1 MEAFRQEIIVGSV
14 VVYMIF
20 CVLTG
25 LWAMRRTHNTSDFFI
40 AGRGLGP
47 IVVALALFSS
57 TLSGFGFVGGPGLVY
72 SVGVT
77 SFWMV
82 VISSTGYA
90 VGFFLVAK
98 RIRMIAELR
107 DCISLPDVVAA
118 RYGSQS
124 VRFLIAITIVL
135 GVMGYLATQILAMA
149 VVMQAI
155 LAGTETFAEVGL
167 VTCVVISSAVLI
179 FYCVTGGI
187 IASVYTDVVQGA
199 IMIIAGAL
207 ILFTAMS
214 VFDGGMQEASSII
227 LADDAEAIM
236 PYGAAGI
243 MASLGWFF
251 VFGLGLAGQ
260 PHIITKM
267 MMNKNMSDNRTILPM
282 SLFGYAMAALLWISI
297 GIIMRAAVIDGVVDP
312 LALPDDAASMF
323 LTVFANPLLA
333 GVVFAGLFAA
343 IMSTSDA
350 FLNIGTAAIIH
361 DIPRAIGGRSI
372 RNELFWAR
380 VVTVLLAIVA
390 ASFALYSHFRD
401 ATLVA
406 ILGAFGWGTFAA
418 SIFPVVAVGLN
429 WKGATVPGAMT
440 AIIAALLINFV
451 TQLGGYTLPYGISG
465 QLIAFASSMV
475 LFIGVS
481 MLTKKPELASDID
494 QMMDI

>member
-429 WKGATVPGAMT
+429 WKGATVPGAIT

>member
-1 MEAFRQEIIVGSV
+1 
-14 VVYMIF
+14 
-20 CVLTG
+20 
-25 LWAMRRTHNTSDFFI
+25 MRRTHNTSDFFI

-429 WKGATVPGAMT
+429 WRGATVPGAIT

>member
-1 MEAFRQEIIVGSV
+1 MEEYRQEIIISAV

-25 LWAMRRTHNTSDFFI
+25 LWAMRRTHNASDFFI

-47 IVVALALFSS
+47 IVVSLAIFSS

-72 SVGVT
+72 SIGVS

-82 VISSTGYA
+82 IISSIGYA
-90 VGFFLVAK
+90 LCFFLVSK

-107 DCISLPDVVAA
+107 DCISLPDIVAA
-118 RYGSQS
+118 RYGSES
-124 VRFLIAITIVL
+124 VRFMIAVTIVL

-155 LAGTETFAEVGL
+155 FSGTETFANVGL

-187 IASVYTDVVQGA
+187 IASVYTDVVQGT
-199 IMIIAGAL
+199 IMIVAGSL
-207 ILFTAMS
+207 ILLTAIN
-214 VFDGGMQEASSII
+214 VFEGGMQEAASII
-227 LADDAEAIM
+227 LTDDAETIM

-260 PHIITKM
+260 PHIITKL
-267 MMNKNMSDNRTILPM
+267 MMNKNINDNRSMLPL
-282 SLFGYAMAALLWISI
+282 SLFGYVMAALLWISI
-297 GIIMRAAVIDGVVDP
+297 GIVMRAAVLDGRVEP
-312 LALPDDAASMF
+312 LALPDDAASVF
-323 LTVFANPLLA
+323 LSIFTNPFLA
-333 GVVFAGLFAA
+333 GIVFAGLFAA

-361 DIPRAIGGRSI
+361 DIPKAIQGKSLE
-372 RNELFWAR
+372 NELLWAR
-380 VVTVLLAIVA
+380 VVTVLLAILA
-390 ASFALYSHFRD
+390 ACFALYSHFQD

-418 SIFPVVAVGLN
+418 SIFPVVAIGLN
-429 WKGATVPGAMT
+429 WKGASVAGAVT
-440 AIIAALLINFV
+440 AIGAALLINFIS
-451 TQLGGYTLPYGISG
+451 QLAGYTFPYGVSG
-465 QLIAFASSMV
+465 QLVAFVSSMV

-481 MLTKKPELASDID
+481 LVTKKPVLDMDID
-494 QMMDI
+494 RVLDI

>member
-1 MEAFRQEIIVGSV
+1 MEAFRQEIIVGAV

-25 LWAMRRTHNTSDFFI
+25 LWAMRRTRNTSDFFI

-72 SVGVT
+72 SIGVS

-90 VGFFLVAK
+90 IGFFLVAK

-118 RYGSQS
+118 RYGSES
-124 VRFLIAITIVL
+124 VRFMIAVTIVL

-155 LAGTETFAEVGL
+155 LSGTDTFANVNL
-167 VTCVVISSAVLI
+167 VTCVIISSAVLI

-199 IMIIAGAL
+199 IMIVAGML
-207 ILFTAMS
+207 ILFTAMN
-214 VFDGGMQEASSII
+214 VFDGGMQEATSII
-227 LADDAEAIM
+227 LADDGEAAM
-236 PYGAAGI
+236 PYGAAGM

-260 PHIITKM
+260 PHLITKM
-267 MMNKNMSDNRTILPM
+267 MMNKEMTDNRTILPM
-282 SLFGYAMAALLWISI
+282 SLFGYVMAALLWISI
-297 GIIMRAAVIDGVVDP
+297 GIVMRAAVIDGVVPP
-312 LALPDDAASMF
+312 LALPDDAASVF
-323 LTVFANPLLA
+323 LSVFANPLLA

-350 FLNIGTAAIIH
+350 LSLIH
-361 DIPRAIGGRSI
+361 I
-372 RNELFWAR
+372 
-380 VVTVLLAIVA
+380 
-390 ASFALYSHFRD
+390 
-401 ATLVA
+401 
-406 ILGAFGWGTFAA
+406 
-418 SIFPVVAVGLN
+418 
-429 WKGATVPGAMT
+429 
-440 AIIAALLINFV
+440 
-451 TQLGGYTLPYGISG
+451 
-465 QLIAFASSMV
+465 
-475 LFIGVS
+475 
-481 MLTKKPELASDID
+481 
-494 QMMDI
+494 

>member
-1 MEAFRQEIIVGSV
+1 MEAFRQEIIVGAV
-14 VVYMIF
+14 VVYMLF
-20 CVLTG
+20 CIITG
-25 LWAMRRTHNTSDFFI
+25 LWAMRRTHNPSDFFI

-47 IVVALALFSS
+47 IVVALAMFSS

-72 SVGVT
+72 SIGVS

-90 VGFFLVAK
+90 LGFFLVAK
-98 RIRMIAELR
+98 RIRMIAELY
-107 DCISLPDVVAA
+107 DCLSLPDVVAA
-118 RYGSQS
+118 RYGSQT

-155 LAGTETFAEVGL
+155 LSGTEMFAEVGL
-167 VTCVVISSAVLI
+167 VTCVVISSAVMI

-187 IASVYTDVVQGA
+187 IASVYTDVVQGM
-199 IMIIAGAL
+199 IMIIAGTL
-207 ILFTAMS
+207 ILFTAMA
-214 VFDGGMQEASSII
+214 VFDGGMQEATSII
-227 LADDAEAIM
+227 LADDSEAIM
-236 PYGAAGI
+236 PWGAAGI

-267 MMNKNMSDNRTILPM
+267 MMNKNIRDNRTILPM
-282 SLFGYAMAALLWISI
+282 SLFGYVMAALLWISI
-297 GIIMRAAVIDGVVDP
+297 GIVMRAAVIDGMIDP
-312 LALPDDAASMF
+312 LALPDDAASVF
-323 LTVFANPLLA
+323 LSVFANPLLA
-333 GVVFAGLFAA
+333 GIVFAGLFAA

-361 DIPRAIGGRSI
+361 DIPKAIRGHSVK
-372 RNELFWAR
+372 NELFWAR
-380 VVTVLLAIVA
+380 VVTILLAIVA

-429 WKGATVPGAMT
+429 WKGATVPGAVT
-440 AIIAALLINFV
+440 AIVTALLINFI
-451 TQLGGYTLPYGISG
+451 TQLAGYTFPYAISG
-465 QLIAFASSMV
+465 QLVAFASSML

-481 MLTKKPELASDID
+481 LLTKKPQLDSDIERA
-494 QMMDI
+494 MEI

>member
-1 MEAFRQEIIVGSV
+1 MEAFRQEIIIGAVLL
-14 VVYMIF
+14 YMIF
-20 CVLTG
+20 CVVTG
-25 LWAMRRTHNTSDFFI
+25 LWAMRRTHNSSDFFI

-72 SVGVT
+72 SIGVS
-77 SFWMV
+77 SFWMI
-82 VISSTGYA
+82 VISAIGYA

-118 RYGSQS
+118 RYNSEA

-155 LAGTETFAEVGL
+155 LSGTETFADIGL
-167 VTCVVISSAVLI
+167 ISCVAISSAVLI
-179 FYCVTGGI
+179 FYCVSGGI

-199 IMIIAGAL
+199 IMMVAGAL
-207 ILFTAMS
+207 ILVTAMS
-214 VFDGGMQEASSII
+214 VFEGGMQEATSII
-227 LADDAEAIM
+227 LADDSESMM
-236 PYGAAGI
+236 PFGAAGVV
-243 MASLGWFF
+243 ASLGWFF

-260 PHIITKM
+260 PHLITKM
-267 MMNKNMSDNRTILPM
+267 MMNKNIADNRSILPM
-282 SLFGYAMAALLWISI
+282 SLFGYVLAALLWVSI
-297 GIIMRAAVIDGVVDP
+297 GVVMRAAVIDGVVEP
-312 LALPDDAASMF
+312 LALPDDAASVF
-323 LTVFANPLLA
+323 LSVFTNPLLA

-361 DIPRAIGGRSI
+361 DIPKAIRGHGLK
-372 RNELFWAR
+372 NELFWAR

-390 ASFALYSHFRD
+390 ASFALYSHFQD

-406 ILGAFGWGTFAA
+406 LLGAFGWGTFAA
-418 SIFPVVAVGLN
+418 SIFPVVAIGLN
-429 WKGATVPGAMT
+429 WKGATVSGAVT
-440 AIIAALLINFV
+440 AIITALLINLG
-451 TQLGGYTLPYGISG
+451 TQLAGIVFPYGISG
-465 QLIAFASSMV
+465 QLVAFLSSMV

-481 MLTKKPELASDID
+481 LVTAKPKLAADID
-494 QMMDI
+494 RMMDI

>member
-1 MEAFRQEIIVGSV
+1 MEAFRQEIIVGAV
-14 VVYMIF
+14 AVYMLF
-20 CVLTG
+20 CIVTG
-25 LWAMRRTHNTSDFFI
+25 LWAMGRTHNPKDFFI

-72 SVGVT
+72 SIGVS

-90 VGFFLVAK
+90 LGFFLVAK

-107 DCISLPDVVAA
+107 DCISLPDIVAA
-118 RYGSQS
+118 RYGSQA
-124 VRFLIAITIVL
+124 VRFLMAITIVL

-155 LAGTETFAEVGL
+155 LSGTEMFANIGL
-167 VTCVVISSAVLI
+167 VTCVAISSTVLI

-187 IASVYTDVVQGA
+187 IASVYTDVVQGL
-199 IMIIAGAL
+199 IMMVAGSL

-214 VFDGGMQEASSII
+214 VFDGGMQEATSII
-227 LADDAEAIM
+227 LADDSESMM
-236 PYGAAGI
+236 PFGAAGI

-260 PHIITKM
+260 PHLITKM
-267 MMNKNMSDNRTILPM
+267 MMNRNISDNRSILPM
-282 SLFGYAMAALLWISI
+282 SLFGYVMAALLWISI
-297 GIIMRAAVIDGVVDP
+297 GVVMRAAVIDGVVDP
-312 LALPDDAASMF
+312 LALPDDAASVF
-323 LTVFANPLLA
+323 LSVFANPLLA

-361 DIPRAIGGRSI
+361 DIPKALRGHSVK
-372 RNELFWAR
+372 NELFWAR

-390 ASFALYSHFRD
+390 ASFALYSHFQD

-418 SIFPVVAVGLN
+418 SIFPVVAIGLN
-429 WKGATVPGAMT
+429 WKGASATAAVT
-440 AIIAALLINFV
+440 AIIAALLINFI
-451 TQLGGYTLPYGISG
+451 TQLAGITFPYGING
-465 QLIAFASSMV
+465 QLVAFVTSLV

-481 MLTKKPELASDID
+481 LITKPVQLDADIERV
-494 QMMDI
+494 MDI

>member
-1 MEAFRQEIIVGSV
+1 MEAFRQEIIVGAV
-14 VVYMIF
+14 VVYMLF
-20 CVLTG
+20 CIITG
-25 LWAMRRTHNTSDFFI
+25 LWAMRRTHNSNDFFI

-72 SVGVT
+72 SIGVS

-90 VGFFLVAK
+90 VGFFLVSK

-107 DCISLPDVVAA
+107 DCISLPDIVAA
-118 RYGSQS
+118 RYGSEA

-155 LAGTETFAEVGL
+155 LSGTEMFADVGL
-167 VTCVVISSAVLI
+167 VTCVAISSAVLI

-187 IASVYTDVVQGA
+187 IASVYTDVVQGM
-199 IMIIAGAL
+199 IMMVAGTL

-214 VFDGGMQEASSII
+214 VFDGGMQEATSII

-260 PHIITKM
+260 PHLITKM
-267 MMNKNMSDNRTILPM
+267 MMNKNIADNRSILPM
-282 SLFGYAMAALLWISI
+282 SLFGYVMAALLWISI
-297 GIIMRAAVIDGVVDP
+297 GIVMRAAVIDGVVDP
-312 LALPDDAASMF
+312 LALPDDAASVF
-323 LTVFANPLLA
+323 LTAFANPLLA

-361 DIPRAIGGRSI
+361 DIPKAIRGHSI
-372 RNELFWAR
+372 KNELFWAR

-429 WKGATVPGAMT
+429 WKGATVPGAVT
-440 AIIAALLINFV
+440 AIVAALLINFV
-451 TQLGGYTLPYGISG
+451 SQLAGYTFPYAISG
-465 QLIAFASSMV
+465 QLVAFASSMV

-481 MLTKKPELASDID
+481 LVTKPPQLDYDIERVL
-494 QMMDI
+494 DI

>member
-1 MEAFRQEIIVGSV
+1 
-14 VVYMIF
+14 
-20 CVLTG
+20 
-25 LWAMRRTHNTSDFFI
+25 
-40 AGRGLGP
+40 
-47 IVVALALFSS
+47 
-57 TLSGFGFVGGPGLVY
+57 
-72 SVGVT
+72 
-77 SFWMV
+77 
-82 VISSTGYA
+82 
-90 VGFFLVAK
+90 
-98 RIRMIAELR
+98 
-107 DCISLPDVVAA
+107 
-118 RYGSQS
+118 
-124 VRFLIAITIVL
+124 
-135 GVMGYLATQILAMA
+135 
-149 VVMQAI
+149 VMQAI

-167 VTCVVISSAVLI
+167 VTCVVISSAVLV

-187 IASVYTDVVQGA
+187 IASVYTDVVQGT
-199 IMIIAGAL
+199 IMIIAGTL
-207 ILFTAMS
+207 ILFTAIS

-243 MASLGWFF
+243 IASLGWFF
-251 VFGLGLAGQ
+251 VFGLGMGGQ

-282 SLFGYAMAALLWISI
+282 ALFGYIMAALLWISI

-312 LALPDDAASMF
+312 LSLPDDAASMF

-361 DIPRAIGGRSI
+361 DIPRAIGGRSVQ
-372 RNELFWAR
+372 NELFWAR

-429 WKGATVPGAMT
+429 WRGATVPGAIT

-451 TQLGGYTLPYGISG
+451 TQLAGYTLPYGISG
-465 QLIAFASSMV
+465 TLVAFASSMV

-481 MLTKKPELASDID
+481 MLTKPLKLAPDID
-494 QMMDI
+494 QMMNI

>member
-1 MEAFRQEIIVGSV
+1 MDAFRQEIIVGAV
-14 VVYMIF
+14 AVYMVF

-72 SVGVT
+72 SIGVS

-90 VGFFLVAK
+90 IGFFLVAK

-107 DCISLPDVVAA
+107 DCISLPDIVAA

-124 VRFLIAITIVL
+124 VRFMIAVTIVL

-155 LAGTETFAEVGL
+155 LSGTATFANISL

-199 IMIIAGAL
+199 IMIVAGTL
-207 ILFTAMS
+207 ILFTAVN
-214 VFDGGMQEASSII
+214 VFDGGMQEATSII
-227 LADDAEAIM
+227 LADDAEAVM
-236 PYGAAGI
+236 PYGAAG
-243 MASLGWFF
+243 MLASLGWFF

-260 PHIITKM
+260 PHLITKM
-267 MMNKNMSDNRTILPM
+267 MMNKEMADNRTILPM
-282 SLFGYAMAALLWISI
+282 SLFGYVMAALLWISI
-297 GIIMRAAVIDGVVDP
+297 GIVMRAAVIDGVVPP
-312 LALPDDAASMF
+312 LALPDDAASVF
-323 LTVFANPLLA
+323 LSVFANPLLA

-361 DIPRAIGGRSI
+361 DIPKSI
-372 RNELFWAR
+372 RGKSINNELFWAR
-380 VVTVLLAIVA
+380 VVTIILAIVA
-390 ASFALYSHFRD
+390 ASFALYSHYRD

-418 SIFPVVAVGLN
+418 GIFPVVAVGLN
-429 WKGATVPGAMT
+429 WKGATVAGAVT
-440 AIIAALLINFV
+440 AISAALLINFV
-451 TQLGGYTLPYGISG
+451 TQLAGVTFPYGVSG
-465 QLIAFASSMV
+465 QLAAFVTSMV

-481 MLTKKPELASDID
+481 LVTKKPVLDSDINR
-494 QMMDI
+494 MMDI

>member
-1 MEAFRQEIIVGSV
+1 MEEFRQEIIVGSV
-14 VVYMIF
+14 VVYMAF
-20 CVLTG
+20 CVMTG
-25 LWAMRRTHNTSDFFI
+25 LWAMRRTRNTSDFFI

-72 SVGVT
+72 SIGVS

-118 RYGSQS
+118 RYDSEA
-124 VRFLIAITIVL
+124 VRFMIAITIVL

-155 LAGTETFAEVGL
+155 LSGTDMFANIGL

-207 ILFTAMS
+207 ILFTAVN
-214 VFDGGMQEASSII
+214 VFDGGMQEATSII
-227 LADDAEAIM
+227 LADDGETVM

-243 MASLGWFF
+243 MASMGWFF

-260 PHIITKM
+260 PHLITKM
-267 MMNKNMSDNRTILPM
+267 MMNRNISDNRTILPM
-282 SLFGYAMAALLWISI
+282 SLFGYVMAALLWISI
-297 GIIMRAAVIDGVVDP
+297 GIVMRAAVIDGVVPP
-312 LALPDDAASMF
+312 LALPDDAASVF
-323 LTVFANPLLA
+323 LSIFTNPLLA

-361 DIPRAIGGRSI
+361 DIPKAIRGKSI
-372 RNELFWAR
+372 ENELLWAR
-380 VVTVLLAIVA
+380 VTTVILAIVA
-390 ASFALYSHFRD
+390 AGFALYSHFQD

-418 SIFPVVAVGLN
+418 GIFPVVAVGLN
-429 WKGATVPGAMT
+429 WKGATVAGAVT
-440 AIIAALLINFV
+440 AVSAALLINFI
-451 TQLGGYTLPYGISG
+451 TQLAGYTFPYGVSG
-465 QLIAFASSMV
+465 QLVAFACSMV

-481 MLTKKPELASDID
+481 LATKKPDLDSDID
-494 QMMDI
+494 RVMDI

>member
-1 MEAFRQEIIVGSV
+1 MEAYRQEIIVGAV
-14 VVYMIF
+14 AADMIF

-25 LWAMRRTHNTSDFFI
+25 LWAMKRTQNSSDFFI

-72 SVGVT
+72 SIGVS

-82 VISSTGYA
+82 MISSTGYA
-90 VGFFLVAK
+90 IGFFLVAK

-107 DCISLPDVVAA
+107 DCLSLPDVVAA
-118 RYGSQS
+118 RYGSEA
-124 VRFLIAITIVL
+124 VRLLIAITIVL

-155 LAGTETFAEVGL
+155 LSGTAMFADIGL
-167 VTCVVISSAVLI
+167 VSCVVISSAVLI

-199 IMIIAGAL
+199 IMMIAGTL
-207 ILFTAMS
+207 ILLTAMS
-214 VFDGGMQEASSII
+214 VFEGGMQEATAII
-227 LADDAEAIM
+227 LADDGESMM
-236 PYGAAGI
+236 PFGAAGI

-260 PHIITKM
+260 PHLITKM
-267 MMNKNMSDNRTILPM
+267 MMNKDMADNRSILPM
-282 SLFGYAMAALLWISI
+282 SLFGYVMAALLWISI
-297 GIIMRAAVIDGVVDP
+297 GVVMRAAVIDGVIDP
-312 LALPDDAASMF
+312 LALPDDAASVF
-323 LTVFANPLLA
+323 LSGFANPLLA
-333 GVVFAGLFAA
+333 GIVFAGLFAA

-361 DIPRAIGGRSI
+361 DIPKALRGSRLN
-372 RNELFWAR
+372 NELFWAR

-390 ASFALYSHFRD
+390 ACFALYSHFQD

-406 ILGAFGWGTFAA
+406 LLGAFGWGTFAA
-418 SIFPVVAVGLN
+418 SIFPVVAIGLN
-429 WKGATVPGAMT
+429 WRGASVAGAVT
-440 AIIAALLINFV
+440 AISAALIINFSV
-451 TQLGGYTLPYGISG
+451 QLAGIVLPYGISG
-465 QLIAFASSMV
+465 PLLAFITSLL

-481 MLTKKPELASDID
+481 LATKKPELPQDMARLLEI
-494 QMMDI
+494 

>member
-1 MEAFRQEIIVGSV
+1 MEAYRQEIIVGSV
-14 VVYMIF
+14 IVYMVF

-40 AGRGLGP
+40 AGRSLGP

-90 VGFFLVAK
+90 VGFFMVAK

-124 VRFLIAITIVL
+124 VSFLIAITIVL

-155 LAGTETFAEVGL
+155 LTGTETFAEVGL

-179 FYCVTGGI
+179 FYCVTGGM
-187 IASVYTDVVQGA
+187 IASVYTDVVQGS

-207 ILFTAMS
+207 ILFTAVS

-236 PYGAAGI
+236 PYGATGI

-267 MMNKNMSDNRTILPM
+267 MMNKNMSDSRTIFPM

-297 GIIMRAAVIDGVVDP
+297 GIIMRAAVIDGAVDP
-312 LALPDDAASMF
+312 LSLPDDAASTF
-323 LTVFANPLLA
+323 LTIFANPLLA

-350 FLNIGTAAIIH
+350 FLSIGTAAIIH
-361 DIPRAIGGRSI
+361 DIPRAIGGRSVK
-372 RNELFWAR
+372 NELFWAR

-401 ATLVA
+401 ETLVA

-429 WKGATVPGAMT
+429 WKGATVPGAIT
-440 AIIAALLINFV
+440 AIVSALLINFF

-465 QLIAFASSMV
+465 PLVAFASSMV

-481 MLTKKPELASDID
+481 MLTKPLKLASDIE

>member
-1 MEAFRQEIIVGSV
+1 MEAYRQEIIIGAVA
-14 VVYMIF
+14 VYMTF

-25 LWAMRRTHNTSDFFI
+25 LWAMKRTKNTSDFFI

-72 SVGVT
+72 SIGVS

-107 DCISLPDVVAA
+107 NCISLPDIVAA
-118 RYGSQS
+118 RYGSEA

-149 VVMQAI
+149 LVMQAI
-155 LAGTETFAEVGL
+155 LSGTTLFADIGL
-167 VTCVVISSAVLI
+167 VACVLISSTVLI

-199 IMIIAGAL
+199 IMMIAGAL

-214 VFDGGMQEASSII
+214 VFDGGLQEATSII
-227 LADDAEAIM
+227 LADDSEAMM

-260 PHIITKM
+260 PHLITKM
-267 MMNKNMSDNRTILPM
+267 MMNRNIADNRSIFPM
-282 SLFGYAMAALLWISI
+282 ALLGYIMAALLWVSI
-297 GIIMRAAVIDGVVDP
+297 GVVMRAAVIDGVIDP
-312 LALPDDAASMF
+312 LAQPDDAVSVFLSIFAS
-323 LTVFANPLLA
+323 PLLA
-333 GVVFAGLFAA
+333 G
-343 IMSTSDA
+343 
-350 FLNIGTAAIIH
+350 
-361 DIPRAIGGRSI
+361 
-372 RNELFWAR
+372 
-380 VVTVLLAIVA
+380 
-390 ASFALYSHFRD
+390 
-401 ATLVA
+401 
-406 ILGAFGWGTFAA
+406 
-418 SIFPVVAVGLN
+418 
-429 WKGATVPGAMT
+429 
-440 AIIAALLINFV
+440 
-451 TQLGGYTLPYGISG
+451 
-465 QLIAFASSMV
+465 
-475 LFIGVS
+475 
-481 MLTKKPELASDID
+481 
-494 QMMDI
+494 

>member
-1 MEAFRQEIIVGSV
+1 MEAYRQEIIIAAVAI
-14 VVYMIF
+14 YMVF

-25 LWAMRRTHNTSDFFI
+25 LWAMKRTKNSSDFFI

-47 IVVALALFSS
+47 IVVSLALFSS

-72 SVGVT
+72 SMGVS

-82 VISSTGYA
+82 VISTSGYA

-98 RIRMIAELR
+98 RIRMIADIR
-107 DCISLPDVVAA
+107 NCISLPDIVAA
-118 RYGSQS
+118 RYNSEA
-124 VRFLIAITIVL
+124 VRFLIAVTIIL

-155 LAGTETFAEVGL
+155 LSGTILFADIGL
-167 VTCVVISSAVLI
+167 VACVVISSTVLI

-199 IMIIAGAL
+199 IMMIAGTL

-214 VFDGGMQEASSII
+214 VFDGGMQEATSII
-227 LADDAEAIM
+227 LADDAETIM
-236 PYGAAGI
+236 PFGAAGI

-251 VFGLGLAGQ
+251 IFGLGLAGQ
-260 PHIITKM
+260 PHLVTKM
-267 MMNKNMSDNRTILPM
+267 MMNKKISDNRIILPM
-282 SLFGYAMAALLWISI
+282 SVFGYLLAALLWISI
-297 GIIMRAAVIDGVVDP
+297 GVIMRAAVIDGMVEP
-312 LALPDDAASMF
+312 LALPDDAASVF
-323 LTVFANPLLA
+323 LSVLTNPLLA

-361 DIPRAIGGRSI
+361 DIPKAIRGQSI
-372 RNELFWAR
+372 KNELLWAR
-380 VVTVLLAIVA
+380 IVTVLLAIMA
-390 ASFALYSHFRD
+390 ASFALYSHFQD
-401 ATLVA
+401 ATLIA

-418 SIFPVVAVGLN
+418 SIFPVLAIGLN
-429 WKGATVPGAMT
+429 WKGATAIGAVT
-440 AIIAALLINFV
+440 AIVAALFINLFV
-451 TQLGGYTLPYGISG
+451 QLSGIALPYGILG
-465 QLIAFASSMV
+465 GLISFLVSLL

-481 MLTKKPELASDID
+481 LVTKKPELDAD
-494 QMMDI
+494 MEAVLNL

>member
-1 MEAFRQEIIVGSV
+1 MEEYRQEIIIGAVI
-14 VVYMIF
+14 VYMVF

-25 LWAMRRTHNTSDFFI
+25 LWAMRRTHSASDFFI

-47 IVVALALFSS
+47 IVVSLAIFSS

-72 SVGVT
+72 SIGVS

-82 VISSTGYA
+82 VISSIGYA
-90 VGFFLVAK
+90 VCFFLVAK

-107 DCISLPDVVAA
+107 DCISLPDIVAA
-118 RYGSQS
+118 RYGSEA
-124 VRFLIAITIVL
+124 VRFMIAVTIVL

-149 VVMQAI
+149 LVMQAI
-155 LAGTETFAEVGL
+155 LSGTEMFADVGL
-167 VTCVVISSAVLI
+167 ITCVAISSAVLI

-187 IASVYTDVVQGA
+187 IASVYTDVVQGT
-199 IMIIAGAL
+199 IMIVAGFL
-207 ILFTAMS
+207 ILVTAAN
-214 VFDGGMQEASSII
+214 VFDGGMQEATSII
-227 LADDAEAIM
+227 LSDDAETIM

-260 PHIITKM
+260 PHIITKL
-267 MMNKNMSDNRTILPM
+267 MMNKNISDNRSMLPL

-297 GIIMRAAVIDGVVDP
+297 GIVMRAAVLDGVIEP
-312 LALPDDAASMF
+312 LALPDDAASVF
-323 LTVFANPLLA
+323 LSVFTNPFLA
-333 GVVFAGLFAA
+333 GIVFAGLFAA

-350 FLNIGTAAIIH
+350 FLNIGTAALIH
-361 DIPRAIGGRSI
+361 DIPKAIKGQSVE
-372 RNELFWAR
+372 NELLWAR
-380 VVTVLLAIVA
+380 IVTVLLAVLSA
-390 ASFALYSHFRD
+390 CFALYSHFQD

-429 WKGATVPGAMT
+429 WKGASAAGAVT
-440 AIIAALLINFV
+440 AIASALLINFV
-451 TQLGGYTLPYGISG
+451 SQLAGYTFPYGVSG
-465 QLIAFASSMV
+465 QLVAFVSSMV

-481 MLTKKPELASDID
+481 LITRKPVLESDINRVL
-494 QMMDI
+494 DI

>member
-1 MEAFRQEIIVGSV
+1 MEAYRQEIIIGAVA
-14 VVYMIF
+14 VYMTF

-25 LWAMRRTHNTSDFFI
+25 LWAMKRTKNTSDFFI

-72 SVGVT
+72 SIGVS

-107 DCISLPDVVAA
+107 NCISLPDIVAA
-118 RYGSQS
+118 RYGSGA

-149 VVMQAI
+149 LVMQAI
-155 LAGTETFAEVGL
+155 LSGTTLFADIGL
-167 VTCVVISSAVLI
+167 VACVLISSTVLI

-199 IMIIAGAL
+199 IMMIAGAL

-214 VFDGGMQEASSII
+214 VFDGGLQEATSII
-227 LADDAEAIM
+227 LADDSEAMM

-260 PHIITKM
+260 PHLITKM
-267 MMNKNMSDNRTILPM
+267 MMNRNIADNRSIFPM
-282 SLFGYAMAALLWISI
+282 ALLGYIMAALLWVSI
-297 GIIMRAAVIDGVVDP
+297 GVVMRAAVIDGVIDP
-312 LALPDDAASMF
+312 LTQPDDAASVF
-323 LTVFANPLLA
+323 LSIFASPLLA
-333 GVVFAGLFAA
+333 GIVFAALFAA

-361 DIPRAIGGRSI
+361 DIPKAIRGRSI
-372 RNELFWAR
+372 ENELFWAR
-380 VVTVLLAIVA
+380 IVMVLLAIVA

-406 ILGAFGWGTFAA
+406 ILGAFGWATFAS
-418 SIFPVVAVGLN
+418 SIFPVVGIGLN
-429 WKGATVPGAMT
+429 WKGATVMGAIS
-440 AIIAALLINFV
+440 AIVAALLINFIV
-451 TQLGGYTLPYGISG
+451 QLAGIVLPYGISG
-465 QLIAFASSMV
+465 GLVAFLTSMV
-475 LFIGVS
+475 LFVGVS
-481 MLTKKPELASDID
+481 LLTKKPELAPDIERL
-494 QMMDI
+494 MDI

>member
-1 MEAFRQEIIVGSV
+1 
-14 VVYMIF
+14 
-20 CVLTG
+20 
-25 LWAMRRTHNTSDFFI
+25 MRRTHSSSDFFV

-72 SVGVT
+72 SIGVS

-107 DCISLPDVVAA
+107 DCLSLPDVVAA
-118 RYGSQS
+118 RYGSEA

-155 LAGTETFAEVGL
+155 LSGTETFADIGL
-167 VTCVVISSAVLI
+167 VACVVISSAVLI

-187 IASVYTDVVQGA
+187 IASVYTDVVQGG
-199 IMIIAGAL
+199 IMMVAGLL
-207 ILFTAMS
+207 ILLTASS
-214 VFDGGMQEASSII
+214 VFDGGLQEASSII
-227 LADDAEAIM
+227 LADDSEAIM
-236 PYGAAGI
+236 PFGAAGV

-260 PHIITKM
+260 PHLITKM
-267 MMNKNMSDNRTILPM
+267 MMNRNMADNRHILPM
-282 SLFGYAMAALLWISI
+282 SLFGYVMAALLWISI
-297 GIIMRAAVIDGVVDP
+297 GIVMRAAVIEGVVPP
-312 LALPDDAASMF
+312 LALPDDAASTF
-323 LTVFANPLLA
+323 LSVFTNPLLA
-333 GVVFAGLFAA
+333 GIVFAGLFAA

-361 DIPRAIGGRSI
+361 DIPKAIRGHSVK
-372 RNELFWAR
+372 NELFWAR
-380 VVTVLLAIVA
+380 VVTVILAAVA
-390 ASFALYSHFRD
+390 AGFALYSHFQD

-406 ILGAFGWGTFAA
+406 LLGAFGWGTFAA

-429 WKGATVPGAMT
+429 WRGATVPGAVT
-440 AIIAALLINFV
+440 AVVAALSINFFV
-451 TQLGGYTLPYGISG
+451 QLAGIVPPWGISG
-465 QLIAFASSMV
+465 PLIAFVSSMI
-475 LFIGVS
+475 LFIGIS
-481 MLTKKPELASDID
+481 LFTKKPDLPDDIERLL
-494 QMMDI
+494 DI